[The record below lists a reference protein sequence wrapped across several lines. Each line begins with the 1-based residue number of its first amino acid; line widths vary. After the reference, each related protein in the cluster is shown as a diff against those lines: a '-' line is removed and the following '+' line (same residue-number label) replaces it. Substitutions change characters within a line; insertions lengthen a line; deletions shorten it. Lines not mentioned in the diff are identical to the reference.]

1 MFSQCPRVV
10 PEFWKGGL
18 GESCTI
24 LSVSLSLKREKRERG
39 GVVRAFICR
48 PIEVWAGAEHLSLL
62 LEREY

>member
-24 LSVSLSLKREKRERG
+24 LSVSLSLKREREREEG
-39 GVVRAFICR
+39 WYGRSSVVLLKFGQGQNI
-48 PIEVWAGAEHLSLL
+48 SL
-62 LEREY
+62 YY